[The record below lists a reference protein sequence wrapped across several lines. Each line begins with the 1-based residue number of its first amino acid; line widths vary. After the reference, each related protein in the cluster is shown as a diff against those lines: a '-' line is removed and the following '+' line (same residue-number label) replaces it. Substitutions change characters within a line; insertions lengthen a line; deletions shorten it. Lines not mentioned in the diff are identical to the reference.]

1 MATLKLRNNEGIK
14 IDAALKSEF
23 PAIFNKRRSTNVSED
38 YQMYN
43 SAEVIDLMLKAGLRL
58 VEVGQEKLGWSQKRQ
73 PHTQVH
79 TMRFTSPEFAR
90 GDFGVGDSFPEIVIM
105 NSHDG
110 RCVFRAM
117 AGVFRLVCSNGMVVA
132 DQNFGIVRRR
142 HFGEANAFAKV
153 REIIADMP
161 KVITE
166 VSGRIEDWSRVRL
179 STSEQIALA
188 RASMDQKVPT
198 GSVRAPAWLLP
209 EQVLEARRDGERV
222 DSNGTRDLWTTFN
235 VIQESLTNA
244 RIPRLAGEGRARSIQ
259 PVTDVVGNTGFNQR
273 LWATAEA
280 YFNEHLE
287 TLAEEE
293 RAEFDARRAA
303 RLPAPALIE
312 A

>member
-1 MATLKLRNNEGIK
+1 MATLKLRDNNGIK
-14 IDAALKSEF
+14 LDAALKSEF
-23 PAIFNKRRSTNVSED
+23 PAIFNKRRSTNVSEE

-43 SAEVIDLMLKAGLRL
+43 SAEVVDLMLKAGLSL
-58 VEVGQEKLGWSQKRQ
+58 VEVGQEKLGWSTKRQ

-79 TMRFTSPEFAR
+79 TMRFMSPEFAR
-90 GDFGVGDSFPEIVIM
+90 KDFGVGDSHPEIVVM

-153 REIIADMP
+153 KEIIADMP
-161 KVITE
+161 RVVAE
-166 VSGRIEDWSRVRL
+166 VSGRIEDWSAVRL
-179 STSEQIALA
+179 STAEQIELA
-188 RASMDQKVPT
+188 RLSMAEKVPT
-198 GSVRAPAWLLP
+198 GSVRAPDWLLP
-209 EQVLEARRDGERV
+209 EQVLEARRDGEHTAG
-222 DSNGTRDLWTTFN
+222 DGTRDLWTTFN
-235 VIQESLTNA
+235 VLQESLTNA
-244 RIPRLAGEGRARSIQ
+244 RIPRLAGEGRARTIQ
-259 PVTDVVGNTGFNQR
+259 PVTDVVGNTGYNQK

-280 YFNEHLE
+280 YFNAKLE

-293 RAEFDARRAA
+293 RAAIDAARAA
-303 RLPAPALIE
+303 RAPALIE